1 MCCTF
6 GAQTAKSA
14 RRLLLSPV
22 VAREEEMD
30 SRKPVEPRKEPAHA
44 RTLLPPRAHAEPAA
58 LDEPRAPRVGDRDS
72 CEASLWS
79 EWSVARRYVSFTGGR
94 EDRS

>member
-6 GAQTAKSA
+6 GAQAAKSA
-14 RRLLLSPV
+14 RRLLVPPV
-22 VAREEEMD
+22 VAREEEME
-30 SRKPVEPRKEPAHA
+30 SPKPVEPRKEPAHA
-44 RTLLPPRAHAEPAA
+44 RTLLPPQPHVGPAA
-58 LDEPRAPRVGDRDS
+58 SDEPRAPRVGDRDS

-79 EWSVARRYVSFTGGR
+79 EWSVARRYVSFPGGR